1 MLIKQIDVKEIPERL
16 EEFLTQIS
24 SGVEYVLID
33 GKTPVARIV
42 PISMRVADLHAGA
55 IWTSSN
61 FDEPLPDEFW
71 VGNE

>member
-1 MLIKQIDVKEIPERL
+1 MVIKQIDVKEIPERL

-42 PISMRVADLHAGA
+42 PISMRVAGLHAGA

-71 VGNE
+71 MGNE